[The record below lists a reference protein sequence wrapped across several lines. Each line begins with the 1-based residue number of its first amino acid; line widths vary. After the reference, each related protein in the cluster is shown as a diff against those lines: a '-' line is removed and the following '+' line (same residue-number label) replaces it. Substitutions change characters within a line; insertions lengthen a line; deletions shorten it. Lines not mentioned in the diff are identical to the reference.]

1 MALIKCGECYAEISD
16 KAAACV
22 KCGAPIEKRTAT
34 KSEEA
39 SDPVPIPAQSKGS
52 QVAALGAAERQ
63 TLRPQTSGVLP
74 NAQETKKKK
83 RRLSPVWTLV
93 LLVLGVGFLALFG
106 SSFQKGDGKAPVPA
120 WSLVD
125 NTDSQ
130 SEAQASA
137 NEDADTA
144 SAAQPTDNS
153 SSCEASDLSC
163 RLISA
168 DVYCKSPIEKLAM
181 HDMKWTIG
189 FAESRFSRYRHTP
202 GQPGAL
208 TFVGDKAEFQN
219 GYGAYTPVVY
229 ECDLAAN
236 DKTVLAVRIVRE
248 GRLGD

>member
-1 MALIKCGECYAEISD
+1 MALIKCGEC
-16 KAAACV
+16 
-22 KCGAPIEKRTAT
+22 GAPIEKLTAT
-34 KSEEA
+34 KSKEA
-39 SDPVPIPAQSKGS
+39 SAPVPIPVQSKGS
-52 QVAALGAAERQ
+52 QAAALGAAERQ
-63 TLRPQTSGVLP
+63 ALPPQTSGVLP
-74 NAQETKKKK
+74 NAQEKKKKK
-83 RRLSPVWTLV
+83 RRLSPVLTLV
-93 LLVLGVGFLALFG
+93 LLVLGVGFLALLG
-106 SSFQKGDGKAPVPA
+106 SSFQKSDGKAPVPA

-125 NTDSQ
+125 KADSQ

-137 NEDADTA
+137 NEAADNA

-153 SSCEASDLSC
+153 SSCEASDIGC
-163 RLISA
+163 RRVRA
-168 DVYCKSPIEKLAM
+168 DIYCKSPIEKLAM
-181 HDMKWTIG
+181 HDVKWTIG
-189 FAESRFSRYRHTP
+189 SAESRFSRYRHTP